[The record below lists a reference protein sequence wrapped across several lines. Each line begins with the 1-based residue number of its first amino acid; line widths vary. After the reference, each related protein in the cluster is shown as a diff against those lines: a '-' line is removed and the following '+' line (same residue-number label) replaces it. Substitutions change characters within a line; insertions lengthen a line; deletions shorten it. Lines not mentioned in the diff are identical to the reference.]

1 MQLVV
6 QLFVCLHN
14 NTNKNTN
21 IYTTMK
27 YFININLIQD
37 LEKDSK
43 LRHELAVEMEISERA
58 VYNTIKR
65 YLEEP
70 LPNCSFTKLAA
81 VNFFKSKGIT
91 EEEIFEAELQPAT

>member
-1 MQLVV
+1 
-6 QLFVCLHN
+6 
-14 NTNKNTN
+14 
-21 IYTTMK
+21 MK

-65 YLEEP
+65 YLETP
-70 LPNCSFTKLAA
+70 LPNCSLTKLAA

-91 EEEIFEAELQPAT
+91 EEEIFEPEAQPAT